1 MSDSRRV
8 SQPAATS
15 RRDFLKVST
24 VSVGA
29 GVLGGLSLARS
40 VHAQGSDV
48 FKIAL
53 IGCGGRGTGAAV
65 QALSTKANVKLV
77 AMADA
82 FRDTLDRSYEAD
94 QEEMQATAS
103 TCPRIASSPDWTP
116 TRRPST
122 ATSSVVL
129 LCTPPGFRPMQ
140 FEAAVKAGKHV
151 FMEKPLAVDGPGV
164 RRILAANEEAKKKNL
179 AVVVGFHMRHEANR
193 QAAVKMLHDGAIGD
207 ILFLRAY
214 YNCSGVW
221 VRPREPGQT
230 EMQYQVRNWYYFNW
244 LCGDHIVEQHVHDL
258 DMCNW
263 IKQAHPVEAN
273 GMGGRQVRTG
283 KDVGEIFDH
292 HAVEF
297 TYADGTKT
305 VQLLPPHPQ
314 LLGRLLGIR
323 PRHQGPG
330 RVDGT
335 RPDDDLADRRRAAA
349 LGSRRRR
356 PPDGARP
363 PVRRAAGRQA
373 VQRGRFGR
381 RQHVDG
387 DPGADGDLLGQ
398 DRQVGR
404 GDELA
409 TRPFAEELRLGRRAA
424 GPARPGR
431 LLRLCHAG
439 HHQGVLRR
447 GTRLALWRVSARV
460 KV

>member
-15 RRDFLKVST
+15 RRDFLKAST

-82 FRDTLDRSYEAD
+82 FRDTLDRSYEAIKKECSD
-94 QEEMQATAS
+94 RVDVPEDRKFAGLDAYQKAIDSDA
-103 TCPRIASSPDWTP
+103 
-116 TRRPST
+116 
-122 ATSSVVL
+122 SVVL

-140 FEAAVKAGKHV
+140 YEAAVKAGKHV

-164 RRILAANEEAKKKNL
+164 RRILAANEEARKKNL

-207 ILFLRAY
+207 IQFMRAY

-221 VRPREPGQT
+221 VRPREEGQT

-244 LCGDHIVEQHVHDL
+244 LCGDQIVEQHVHDL
-258 DMCNW
+258 DQCNW

-297 TYADGTKT
+297 TYADGTKLFSYCRQIPNCWDAFSEYAHGT
-305 VQLLPPHPQ
+305 KGQAELMGHARITISPTGGEPRRWDRGEDGHQTEHDHLFAALAAGKPFNEADSAAESS
-314 LLGRLLGIR
+314 LTAILGRMATYSGKIVKWDDAMGSQLDLS
-323 PRHQGPG
+323 PKSYAWDAEPPVLPG
-330 RVDGT
+330 
-335 RPDDDLADRRRAAA
+335 
-349 LGSRRRR
+349 
-356 PPDGARP
+356 PDGCYAC
-363 PVRRAAGRQA
+363 AM
-373 VQRGRFGR
+373 
-381 RQHVDG
+381 
-387 DPGADGDLLGQ
+387 PGITKAY
-398 DRQVGR
+398 
-404 GDELA
+404 
-409 TRPFAEELRLGRRAA
+409 
-424 GPARPGR
+424 
-431 LLRLCHAG
+431 
-439 HHQGVLRR
+439 
-447 GTRLALWRVSARV
+447 
-460 KV
+460 